1 MILADKII
9 EERKK
14 NGWSQEELAA
24 KLGVS
29 RQSVSKWES
38 AGSVPD
44 LQKVIQL
51 AELFGV
57 STDYLLKDALGQE
70 SRGTGAGSDPEI
82 AKRQVSMEEANT
94 FLNIKKEAA
103 PIIANATALC
113 ILSPILLILLLAF
126 SENRLLPITGSM
138 ALGIGCTVLFILVA
152 MAVFLFITCGIRM
165 NRLEELERE
174 PFETEYGV
182 TGMVREKKRNFEERF
197 SRGIAV
203 GVVLCIVSLIPLLIV
218 GTMDAP
224 EGGVCVMVCVAVLLA
239 LVALGVNLIIRVT
252 IIKGSYDVLLQEG
265 EYSQKE
271 KRAKKKL
278 DTFSSV
284 YWCLA
289 TAIYLG
295 WSFWSMRWDFT
306 WLVWP
311 VAGVLFAAASGI
323 ARMVIK
329 VDGD

>member
-94 FLNIKKEAA
+94 FLNITKEAA

-138 ALGIGCTVLFILVA
+138 ALGIGCMVLFILAA

-252 IIKGSYDVLLQEG
+252 MIKGSYDVLLQEG

-271 KRAKKKL
+271 KRVKEKL

-311 VAGVLFAAASGI
+311 VAGVLFAAVSGI

>member
-138 ALGIGCTVLFILVA
+138 ALGIGCTVLFILAA

-165 NRLEELERE
+165 NRLKELERE

-203 GVVLCIVSLIPLLIV
+203 GVVLCIVSIIPLLIV

-224 EGGVCVMVCVAVLLA
+224 ESGVCVMVCVAVLLA

-252 IIKGSYDVLLQEG
+252 MIKGSYDVLLQEG

-271 KRAKKKL
+271 KRVKEKL

-311 VAGVLFAAASGI
+311 VAGVLFAAVSGI

-329 VDGD
+329 VDED

>member
-1 MILADKII
+1 
-9 EERKK
+9 
-14 NGWSQEELAA
+14 
-24 KLGVS
+24 
-29 RQSVSKWES
+29 
-38 AGSVPD
+38 
-44 LQKVIQL
+44 
-51 AELFGV
+51 
-57 STDYLLKDALGQE
+57 
-70 SRGTGAGSDPEI
+70 
-82 AKRQVSMEEANT
+82 
-94 FLNIKKEAA
+94 
-103 PIIANATALC
+103 
-113 ILSPILLILLLAF
+113 
-126 SENRLLPITGSM
+126 
-138 ALGIGCTVLFILVA
+138 
-152 MAVFLFITCGIRM
+152 
-165 NRLEELERE
+165 
-174 PFETEYGV
+174 
-182 TGMVREKKRNFEERF
+182 MVREKKRNFEERF

-252 IIKGSYDVLLQEG
+252 MIKGSYDVLLQEG

-271 KRAKKKL
+271 KRVKEKL

-311 VAGVLFAAASGI
+311 VAGVLFAAVSGI

>member
-57 STDYLLKDALGQE
+57 STDYLLKDTLGQE

-82 AKRQVSMEEANT
+82 TKRQVSMEEANT

-138 ALGIGCTVLFILVA
+138 ALGIGCTVLFILA
-152 MAVFLFITCGIRM
+152 AIAVFLFITCGIRM

-203 GVVLCIVSLIPLLIV
+203 GVVLCIVSLIPLLIA
-218 GTMDAP
+218 GTMEAP
-224 EGGVCVMVCVAVLLA
+224 ESGVCVMVCVAVLLA

-265 EYSQKE
+265 EYSQRE

-295 WSFWSMRWDFT
+295 WSFWSRRWDFT

-311 VAGVLFAAASGI
+311 VAGVLFAAVSGI

>member
-1 MILADKII
+1 MILADKIT

-14 NGWSQEELAA
+14 NGWSQEELAE

-138 ALGIGCTVLFILVA
+138 ALGIGCTVLFILAA

-203 GVVLCIVSLIPLLIV
+203 GVVLCIVSIIPLLIV

-224 EGGVCVMVCVAVLLA
+224 ESGVCVMVCVAVLLA

-252 IIKGSYDVLLQEG
+252 MIKGSYDVLLQEG

-295 WSFWSMRWDFT
+295 WSFWSMRWNFT

-311 VAGVLFAAASGI
+311 VAGVLFAAVSGI

-329 VDGD
+329 VDED

>member
-57 STDYLLKDALGQE
+57 STDYLLKDTLGQE

-82 AKRQVSMEEANT
+82 TKRQVSMEEANA

-126 SENRLLPITGSM
+126 SENRLLPITGNVS
-138 ALGIGCTVLFILVA
+138 LGIGCTVLFILVA
-152 MAVFLFITCGIRM
+152 TAVFLFITCGIRM

-203 GVVLCIVSLIPLLIV
+203 GVVLCIVSLIPLLIA

-239 LVALGVNLIIRVT
+239 LVALGVNLMIRVT

-265 EYSQKE
+265 EYSQGE

-295 WSFWSMRWDFT
+295 WSFWSTRWDFT

-311 VAGVLFAAASGI
+311 VAGVLFAAVSGI

>member
-70 SRGTGAGSDPEI
+70 SRGMGTGNDPESTLH
-82 AKRQVSMEEANT
+82 QVSMEEANA

-103 PIIANATALC
+103 PVIANATALC

-126 SENRLLPITGSM
+126 SENRLLPITGSV

-152 MAVFLFITCGIRM
+152 IAVFLFITCSIRM
-165 NRLEELERE
+165 SRLEQLERE

-197 SRGIAV
+197 SQGIAV
-203 GVVLCIVSLIPLLIV
+203 GVVLCIVSLIPLLIA
-218 GTMDAP
+218 GTMNAP
-224 EGGVCVMVCVAVLLA
+224 EGGICVMVCVAVLLA
-239 LVALGVNLIIRVT
+239 MVALGVNLIIRVV
-252 IIKGSYDVLLQEG
+252 IVKGSFDALLQEG
-265 EYSQKE
+265 EYTQKE

-278 DTFSSV
+278 DTFSGV

-295 WSFWSMRWDFT
+295 WSFWTMRWDFT

-311 VAGVLFAAASGI
+311 VAGVLFAAVSGI
-323 ARMVIK
+323 ARMFLK
-329 VDGD
+329 VDGE

>member
-57 STDYLLKDALGQE
+57 STDYLLKDTLGQE

-103 PIIANATALC
+103 PVIANATALC

-138 ALGIGCTVLFILVA
+138 ALGIGCTVLFILAA

-203 GVVLCIVSLIPLLIV
+203 GVVLCIVSLIPLLIA

-224 EGGVCVMVCVAVLLA
+224 DGGICVMVCVAVLLA

-265 EYSQKE
+265 EYSQGE

-295 WSFWSMRWDFT
+295 WSFWSRRWDFT

-311 VAGVLFAAASGI
+311 VAGVLFAAVSGI